1 MPFNFKEYREW
12 CRTWDDDILQEEYQ
26 KYVRATA
33 RGSTGTAV
41 GYGLAFFTFG
51 LSLIGAA
58 ASGATLANAAAK
70 VDIIR
75 TEMARRKR
83 KHKLETRPLDVFRG
97 IALGSLSLVSTPI
110 EHVVGPALT
119 HATSSGATYYHGTPY
134 VPRVEE
140 R

>member
-1 MPFNFKEYREW
+1 MPFNYIEYEKW

-26 KYVRATA
+26 KYVKATA
-33 RGSTGTAV
+33 RGSAGTAV

-51 LSLIGAA
+51 FSLIGAA
-58 ASGATLANAAAK
+58 VSGATLANAAAK

-83 KHKLETRPLDVFRG
+83 KHKLETRPQDVFG
-97 IALGSLSLVSTPI
+97 GLALGSLSLVSTPI
-110 EHVVGPALT
+110 EHAVVPALT

-134 VPRVEE
+134 VPKEE